1 MMQPFINQTTT
12 RLLPRGGGKRVGAQT
27 PIGTVGILLLAAL
40 LLASCLDET
49 LMSTTYGQLPTAT
62 DDADMYL
69 SINVPRTTFSS
80 GSPAGKENEVQTLD
94 VMVFAKGIS
103 DPDNYYVHAACKGTL
118 TDKNDNKFQVVMPV
132 GSDFIVHVFAN
143 CHDAMVA
150 QKFYNSRGRE
160 MNAMLADLT
169 EGTNVND
176 DTATALPM
184 HGYLAGVTID
194 KSMANTALQ
203 VPVLRTVA
211 AVQVMTKVT
220 DNGGGSYTPGD
231 VKDENGK
238 PNFALRELYVYFY
251 PDSGRVAATPESY
264 EPQKPGE
271 TVDQTRD
278 VTTVSLPDNHRVSNT
293 RMTPDDPD
301 KPNPE
306 PYRILSKDPVSQL
319 GCLYL
324 YENKPYSQDGFDQ
337 PTEDA
342 PAATSRL
349 VVGGVYNGETEADG
363 TTPKV
368 TYYRVDFADADKHL
382 TEVLRNHKYT
392 FSIES
397 VSGSGYDTPDD
408 AATGVPINIYV
419 KVVDWTND
427 LTHVDFDRQNYFYSQ
442 TKQIVLPRTA
452 NSERSIAVK
461 SDVAAANWK
470 MSFKTDANGVTSPV
484 TVADDGKVTPTQEA
498 SLSNNRYKVEKS
510 ADGLSLKFTALKA
523 YSDLPTGESRNDTL
537 ILKANELE
545 ITYRITQVDKSP
557 DDWGNGGENNSE
569 VGGKGEEGKIDGVEV
584 GDWGSGNGSGTPDL
598 DTELDK

>member
-12 RLLPRGGGKRVGAQT
+12 RPLPRGGGKRVGAQT

-49 LMSTTYGQLPTAT
+49 LLSTTYGQLPTAT

-176 DTATALPM
+176 DKATALPM
-184 HGYLAGVTID
+184 HGYRAGVTID
-194 KSMANTALQ
+194 KSMANTALE

-220 DNGGGSYTPGD
+220 DNGDGSYSPGD

-301 KPNPE
+301 NPNPK
-306 PYRILSKDPVSQL
+306 PYRISSKDPVNQL

-324 YENKPYSQDGFDQ
+324 YENQPYSQDGFDQ
-337 PTEDA
+337 PTTDA
-342 PAATSRL
+342 PVATSRL
-349 VVGGVYNGETEADG
+349 VVGGVYNGETKADG
-363 TTPKV
+363 KTPKV

-452 NSERSIAVK
+452 NSVRSIAVK

-470 MSFKTDANGVTSPV
+470 MSFKTDANGATTPV
-484 TVADDGKVTPTQEA
+484 TVTDGKVTPTQEA

-523 YSDLPTGESRNDTL
+523 YSDLPTGESLDETL
-537 ILKANELE
+537 IVKANELE
-545 ITYRITQVDKSP
+545 IMYRITQVDKSP

-584 GDWGSGNGSGTPDL
+584 GDWGSGNGNGTQDQ